1 MPSNRVRS
9 RRSLTTAAAVLA
21 AALITPLFAAS
32 TAGAA
37 AQAVTLPPVHDGFDY
52 QIGGAYAPP
61 AGVGVV
67 SRDHTASPAAGLYNI
82 CYVNAFQAQEGAE
95 SEWDS
100 DLLLRDSSGEI
111 VYDGGWGEALLDIR
125 TAAKRDRIAAKV
137 KTWIDGCASKKFN
150 AVEPDNLDSYDRSE
164 GLISE
169 ANAKAF
175 VKSLSSYAHEKN
187 LAMAQKNTVKFSTA
201 RAETGLDFAIAEECG
216 EWDECGDYTEG
227 FGNNVIVIEYQESAF
242 KKTCAEFGSRLS
254 VVLRDVFVTV
264 PGNSQ
269 YVRKTC

>member
-1 MPSNRVRS
+1 M
-9 RRSLTTAAAVLA
+9 
-21 AALITPLFAAS
+21 
-32 TAGAA
+32 
-37 AQAVTLPPVHDGFDY
+37 
-52 QIGGAYAPP
+52 
-61 AGVGVV
+61 
-67 SRDHTASPAAGLYNI
+67 
-82 CYVNAFQAQEGAE
+82 
-95 SEWDS
+95 
-100 DLLLRDSSGEI
+100 
-111 VYDGGWGEALLDIR
+111 
-125 TAAKRDRIAAKV
+125 

-169 ANAKAF
+169 DNAKAF

-187 LAMAQKNTVKFSTA
+187 LAMAQKNTVIFSTA

-254 VVLRDVFVTV
+254 VVLRDVKVTV